1 MNSGQELIV
10 VHPNLSDQSILDL
23 NIYKCDMNE
32 VQSIP
37 DILLPHNRSNLSKK
51 KSKHH
56 VQTIGEEG
64 INAKIKQIHCQTF
77 DEYSTYFDSQKIAED
92 VTEAFL
98 TVNFSDTK
106 AQTYLLELDED
117 GSFNTRLM
125 YDMVMS
131 DGDLISDI
139 TQSHLIQ
146 GETAYVLKKS
156 GDVFLVNEESIN
168 KSINSKVATGLQPI
182 WCNTIDLSMS
192 ILYYYC
198 FGY

>member
-1 MNSGQELIV
+1 
-10 VHPNLSDQSILDL
+10 
-23 NIYKCDMNE
+23 MNE

-37 DILLPHNRSNLSKK
+37 DILLPHNRSNLSKN

-56 VQTIGEEG
+56 VQTIGAEG

-106 AQTYLLELDED
+106 AQTYLLELNED
-117 GSFNTRLM
+117 GYFNARLL
-125 YDMVMS
+125 YDMAIG

-156 GDVFLVNEESIN
+156 GDVFLVNEES
-168 KSINSKVATGLQPI
+168 NSKVATGLQPI

-192 ILYYYC
+192 ILFHYC